1 MGPDMFRFEWL
12 NQQGIPKLSL
22 GHAGLESMFDNKLLI
37 GIIIGADGGISMV
50 IARMD
55 LQVLAPRGMQDGDT
69 HEVFRYESCQ
79 LHVGK

>member
-12 NQQGIPKLSL
+12 NQIGKPKLSL
-22 GHAGLESMFDNKLLI
+22 GHAGLESMLDNKLLI
-37 GIIIGADGGISMV
+37 GIFIRADGGISMV

-55 LQVLAPRGMQDGDT
+55 LQVLAPCGMQDGDT
-69 HEVFRYESCQ
+69 HEIFRHESRQ